1 MVHMQEKS
9 NILTTTDKFSIILWK
24 LRTEKGLSQ
33 EKFAELAHIN
43 ESYFGRIERWQSS
56 PTFKT
61 IIKIAEALEI
71 QLSELMN
78 LIEK

>member
-1 MVHMQEKS
+1 MAYMQEKT
-9 NILTTTDKFSIILWK
+9 NTLTTNDKFPIILWK

-43 ESYFGRIERWQSS
+43 ETYYGRIERGQSS
-56 PTFKT
+56 PTFKI